1 VCRDSLTNLV
11 VVALVRVRL
20 GSGSLGLQELL
31 VADGGEGGS
40 LVDNGGS
47 VNPLVDGD
55 GLVDSGGLNSLSLDD
70 GLN

>member
-1 VCRDSLTNLV
+1 V
-11 VVALVRVRL
+11 VVALVRVSL
-20 GSGSLGLQELL
+20 GTGSLGLQELL

-55 GLVDSGGLNSLSLDD
+55 GLVNSGGLNSLSLDD
-70 GLN
+70 GLD